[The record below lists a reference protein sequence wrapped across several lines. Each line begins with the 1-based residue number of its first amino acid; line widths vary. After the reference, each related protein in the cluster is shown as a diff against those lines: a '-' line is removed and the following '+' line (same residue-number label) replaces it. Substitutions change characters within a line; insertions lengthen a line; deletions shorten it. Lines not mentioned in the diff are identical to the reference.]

1 MMKTSS
7 KSESSGADN
16 FVSHTIGDKLG
27 STSIG
32 DKLSSTSI
40 GDNFERSLFPS
51 GFSRLPSIFSTNFDT
66 DFTMFKDDQVGCD
79 TDCHRPY
86 SCNGWDVVSEQD
98 L

>member
-16 FVSHTIGDKLG
+16 FISHTIGDKLG

-40 GDNFERSLFPS
+40 GDNFERALFPS

-66 DFTMFKDDQVGCD
+66 DFTMFKDDQVGWG
-79 TDCHRPY
+79 RV
-86 SCNGWDVVSEQD
+86 CNGLYS
-98 L
+98 